1 MSPIYGF
8 GLNFWSEED
17 SATFKIVTNNRS
29 FKNGFKTETLKG
41 LFESDIFFCP
51 SLIHFDS
58 VIESETSL

>member
-1 MSPIYGF
+1 MALALMF
-8 GLNFWSEED
+8 GQRRIAPLLRY
-17 SATFKIVTNNRS
+17 IVTNNKS
-29 FKNGFKTETLKG
+29 FKNGLKTETLKG